1 MVLSDVQVQ
10 NSDVVTD
17 QSATSNGD
25 NNSVSQTS
33 TNDTTQS
40 QILLEMLLKAQNSSS
55 TTTQSSV
62 SVGNNNS
69 QSQSSSF
76 TVVQGQSAN

>member
-1 MVLSDVQVQ
+1 MVLITKLSQESSNTETQVQVGSGDVQVQ

-25 NNSVSQTS
+25 NNTVSQTS

-40 QILLEMLLKAQNSSS
+40 Q
-55 TTTQSSV
+55 TC
-62 SVGNNNS
+62 
-69 QSQSSSF
+69 
-76 TVVQGQSAN
+76 